1 MRPRAGRATWD
12 VEQPGT
18 EVGVVRLASVQ
29 GCLVESGWD
38 GCCRPIKQTTTKL
51 RCCIARMRLEADLGE
66 EEETICAVPNWVG

>member
-18 EVGVVRLASVQ
+18 EVDVVRLASAQ

-51 RCCIARMRLEADLGE
+51 RCCIVRMRLETDL
-66 EEETICAVPNWVG
+66 